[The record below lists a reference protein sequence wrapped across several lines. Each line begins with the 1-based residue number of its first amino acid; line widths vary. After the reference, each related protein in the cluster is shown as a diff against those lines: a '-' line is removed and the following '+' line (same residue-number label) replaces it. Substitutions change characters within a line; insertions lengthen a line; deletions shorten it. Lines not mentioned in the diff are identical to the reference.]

1 MVNKKHTY
9 KGENEMTQLEILKLA
24 YEAALARWSDYRDR
38 IEDLKKAGKTNELV
52 EVRAAEWSRKLTE
65 ISGMILREGLEDGLK
80 EGEKNVRNS

>member
-1 MVNKKHTY
+1 
-9 KGENEMTQLEILKLA
+9 MTQLEILKLA
-24 YEAALARWSDYRDR
+24 YNEALAQWGYYDDR
-38 IEDLKKAGKTNELV
+38 IEDLKKEGKTNELF